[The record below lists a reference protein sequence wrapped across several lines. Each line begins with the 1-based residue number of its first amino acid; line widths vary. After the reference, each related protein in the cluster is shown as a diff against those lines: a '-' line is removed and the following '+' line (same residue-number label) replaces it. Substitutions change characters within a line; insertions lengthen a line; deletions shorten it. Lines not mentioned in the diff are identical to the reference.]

1 MEPAASL
8 GIASIITAIF
18 GYWIG
23 KRKDDTKRLISL
35 QDKLVEGYE
44 SRIKYLE
51 QEIDEIKRTEHLCME
66 NTAIL
71 MGEIGVLKTKL
82 ESVERHGG

>member
-23 KRKDDTKRLISL
+23 KRNDDTKRLISL

-44 SRIKYLE
+44 SRINSLE
-51 QEIDEIKRTEHLCME
+51 EEIKSLKETEHLCME
-66 NTAIL
+66 NTATL
-71 MGEIGVLKTKL
+71 MSEISSLKTRL
-82 ESVERHGG
+82 GIWDEE